1 MERALRHI
9 SVERGHDPRQ
19 FALLPFGGAGG
30 LHAVDLARSLRIP
43 TIIAPTAPGALSAVG
58 VLVADVIKDQSRT
71 VMFTYRAKGTSRLG
85 KVFAQMEREAAALL
99 RAEGFPRSKQ
109 RHERLLAMR
118 YRGQSFELE
127 VRNTTGD
134 LAAEFHRA
142 HRERYGYAQ
151 EQSEIEIV
159 SARLRS
165 FGLVEKLPERRLAA
179 GKNKP
184 HGKVTAHLG
193 GRKMSVALYKRDEL
207 FANTKLQTPCIV
219 TEYSATTL
227 IDADSKAR
235 IDAIRQFAYRVEMK
249 NFDPTTLEI
258 YRALFTSVA
267 EEMGVA
273 LRRTAFSPNIKERRD
288 YSCAVFDADGRVIA
302 QGDHMPVH
310 LGSMPMAVAAALEE
324 IAIAPGDVVALNDPF
339 AGGTHLPDVTLVMPV
354 VSGKRMLFYVANR
367 AHHADIGGATPG
379 SMGLATDIYGEG
391 IRIPPIRLVR
401 NGVLDTDTMR
411 LLLANVR
418 GNVERRGDFDAQIG
432 SLKTGAARLLE
443 IIERRGERETT
454 EYASQL
460 IDYSARLMRYT
471 IAAIPDGS
479 YEAEDALDDDGV
491 DDRPVLIKVRITI
504 KGERAVVDFTGSAPQ
519 VTGAINAVEAI
530 TVSAVSYVFR
540 CLVGGEVPASAGLME
555 PIEVIAPRGTVVNAN
570 PPASVAGGNVETS
583 QRIVDVLVQGIGPG
597 FTGAHTSGEPGHDEQ
612 SHDRR
617 HRHAQRPGV
626 FLLRNRC
633 GRHGSASDCC
643 MA

>member
-1 MERALRHI
+1 
-9 SVERGHDPRQ
+9 
-19 FALLPFGGAGG
+19 
-30 LHAVDLARSLRIP
+30 
-43 TIIAPTAPGALSAVG
+43 
-58 VLVADVIKDQSRT
+58 
-71 VMFTYRAKGTSRLG
+71 
-85 KVFAQMEREAAALL
+85 
-99 RAEGFPRSKQ
+99 
-109 RHERLLAMR
+109 
-118 YRGQSFELE
+118 
-127 VRNTTGD
+127 
-134 LAAEFHRA
+134 
-142 HRERYGYAQ
+142 
-151 EQSEIEIV
+151 
-159 SARLRS
+159 
-165 FGLVEKLPERRLAA
+165 
-179 GKNKP
+179 
-184 HGKVTAHLG
+184 
-193 GRKMSVALYKRDEL
+193 
-207 FANTKLQTPCIV
+207 
-219 TEYSATTL
+219 
-227 IDADSKAR
+227 
-235 IDAIRQFAYRVEMK
+235 MK

-288 YSCAVFDADGRVIA
+288 YSCAVFDAGGRVIA

-324 IAIAPGDVVALNDPF
+324 IEIAPGDVVALNDPF

-401 NGVLDTDTMR
+401 NGELDTDSRR

-432 SLKTGAARLLE
+432 SLKTGASRLLE
-443 IIERRGERETT
+443 IIERRGERETA

-460 IDYSARLMRYT
+460 INYSARLMRYT

-491 DDRPVLIKVRITI
+491 EDRLVPIKVRVTI
-504 KGERAVVDFTGSAPQ
+504 KGERAVVNFNGSAPQ
-519 VTGAINAVEAI
+519 VTGPINAVEAI

-540 CLVGGEVPASAGLME
+540 CLIAGEVPASAGLMA

-583 QRIVDVLVQGIGPG
+583 QRIVDVLFKALAQALPDRIPAASQGTMNNLTIGG
-597 FTGAHTSGEPGHDEQ
+597 IDTRTGQEFSYYETVAGGMGARPSADGMSGVHTHMTNSLNTPAEALEYAYPLRVREYRLRKGSGGAGKQRGGLGIVREIEALVP
-612 SHDRR
+612 SRMSLLCDRR
-617 HRHAQRPGV
+617 KRGPYGLFGGGDGAPGINT
-626 FLLRNRC
+626 LNKKSKLPSK
-633 GRHGSASDCC
+633 GSHELKPGDRIHIETPGGGGWGKQLATDDTDFH
-643 MA
+643 